1 MAKNLDANLSPA
13 SVRNVMADLE
23 DSGLLYAPHT
33 SAGRL
38 PTEAGLRLFVDG
50 LLELG
55 DMTGKSSRTSRPNAP
70 PPGPAWRAFSRK
82 PQPPFPAC
90 PTAPVW

>member
-1 MAKNLDANLSPA
+1 
-13 SVRNVMADLE
+13 MADLE
-23 DSGLLYAPHT
+23 DVGLLYAPHT

-55 DMTGKSSRTSRPNAP
+55 DLSAEDRASIEAHCAGAGRSVAQALEEATSDRC
-70 PPGPAWRAFSRK
+70 
-82 PQPPFPAC
+82 PAC
-90 PTAPVW
+90 RAAPGWWSRRRPSAP